1 MDTQKDKLL
10 AKAERLNVYR
20 HGPVAY
26 LKKSVTALL
35 FENWVNVLMI
45 CFPLAIHM
53 EENHGDP
60 SNIFFCSLLAIA
72 PFAERLSFV
81 TEQLALHTSEVLGGM
96 LNATFGNVTVRL
108 PCQQPRSCRTCW
120 RPGRRL
126 SAGPAPTLPPR
137 QPLPSADA
145 PATPFTVRAP
155 PSLPPRR
162 RRS

>member
-35 FENWVNVLMI
+35 FESWVNVLMI

-108 PCQQPRSCRTCW
+108 PCQQPRSCRTCR

-126 SAGPAPTLPPR
+126 SAGPAPHSSASPTPPER
-137 QPLPSADA
+137 GRPRDA
-145 PATPFTVRAP
+145 FHRAP